1 MPFPT
6 PYPFLLY
13 GSRAIKVEDSICNL
27 KKQNSVFQS
36 QNELILFLKQ
46 RTFSLTKQQQ
56 QQILPWNKVVVL
68 PPVAHF

>member
-27 KKQNSVFQS
+27 NKTRVFQS
-36 QNELILFLKQ
+36 QTELTLILKQ
-46 RTFSLTKQQQ
+46 RTFSITTQQQ
-56 QQILPWNKVVVL
+56 KILPWNKVVVL